1 MVPFLSEQIYL
12 DLKTKKTP
20 EESVHLFE
28 YPKADKNLIDKKLE
42 EKMDKVREIVT
53 LALSKRKEAE
63 VKVRQPLSK
72 LEIDN
77 KEIAEDKELSE
88 LIKEELNVKEVVF
101 GKSLK
106 LDTKITEELK
116 KEGSRREIIRAIQ
129 DMRKKG
135 GLRKEDIIE
144 INYQGD
150 SEVCETLKGDTIT
163 IIVEET
169 IAKDILKI
177 KKPPYIK
184 EGVVSLDGKELW
196 IGINKK

>member
-1 MVPFLSEQIYL
+1 
-12 DLKTKKTP
+12 LKNKNIP
-20 EESVHLFE
+20 EESIHLFD
-28 YPKADKNLIDKKLE
+28 YPKVDKNLIDKKLE